1 VRERRPN
8 AAIHCPLACVETKR
22 LGLRYSCLRPS
33 LLATLAIFIIH
44 SLVFSQNFASSKF
57 NQSTEEKRQADS
69 VFLRIK
75 SILSPVT
82 AGPSVTPEKCGFHYQ
97 SDIRRYWNLF
107 SADQRA
113 LIKSVFAR
121 PSMQASVLSPSGH
134 FRIHYD
140 TTGVNTPAL
149 IDQNDVR
156 LPNTARAYV
165 DSAAAIFD
173 YVWEQEIG
181 RLGYPAPP
189 PDKGAG
195 GGDEYDV
202 YVKEFNRILYGETV
216 FGDEDLLDSL
226 RPNPTYMTYMEVD
239 NDFIGYFTKG
249 LQALKVTA
257 AHEFHHAIQVGN
269 YGFWQ
274 EDRYYYE
281 LTSTWIESTVFQTI
295 HDYYQ
300 YLPTYFANTSVPF
313 NVSNGYVEYGRAIW
327 GKFIEK
333 RFGQWMMKRSWE
345 YINSVRPLWA
355 VDASLKEGGSEFIRE
370 LPEFALW
377 HFYTGHRAD
386 PVDFFT
392 DGSSYPE
399 VRPVDIVD
407 FIPPSATISYTARDL
422 SIQFFQV
429 VTGDGGSMSDTTSIA
444 LTNINLPAAEQG
456 NDHLYD
462 LAYNI
467 TNASVDESY
476 ESLSNGLKVKLIV
489 DDPTNWKSI
498 AIIKSGINL
507 AGQSFPYPNP
517 FIIGMSSSVS
527 FPVDVTQQT
536 SVTLNIYSSSL
547 DLVCSRVEDPVNQLG
562 RQVVVW
568 DGKNSNGRQVSS
580 GIYIYRIVSGDKE
593 YKGKIA
599 VVRQ

>member
-1 VRERRPN
+1 VKERKLNPVIHGAVAHIQLDRPRPPY
-8 AAIHCPLACVETKR
+8 PLFQ
-22 LGLRYSCLRPS
+22 PS
-33 LLATLAIFIIH
+33 FLLIVAIFIVRPLAI
-44 SLVFSQNFASSKF
+44 SQNVAPSKF
-57 NQSTEEKRQADS
+57 NQSTDEKRQADS
-69 VFLRIK
+69 IFLRIK
-75 SILSPVT
+75 NILSPVT
-82 AGPSVTPEKCGFHYQ
+82 AGPSVIPEKCGFHFQ

-107 SADQRA
+107 SAEQRA

-121 PSMQASVLSPSGH
+121 PTMQASVLSPSGH

-140 TTGVNTPAL
+140 TTGVDTPAL
-149 IDQNDVR
+149 IDQNGVR

-173 YVWEQEIG
+173 YVWDQEIG
-181 RLGYPAPP
+181 ELGYPAPP
-189 PDKGAG
+189 PDKGAE

-202 YVKEFNRILYGETV
+202 YVKEFNRSLYGETV

-226 RPNPTYMTYMEVD
+226 RPNPTYMSYTEVD
-239 NDFIGYFTKG
+239 NDFVGYFTEG

-274 EDRYYYE
+274 DDTYYYE
-281 LTSTWIESTVFQTI
+281 LTSTWMENTVFQTI
-295 HDYYQ
+295 YDYYQ
-300 YLPTYFANTSVPF
+300 YLPRYFASTSIPF
-313 NVSNGYVEYGRAIW
+313 NVSNGYIEYGRAIW

-345 YINSVRPLWA
+345 YINTMRPLWA
-355 VDASLKEGGSEFIRE
+355 IDASLKEGGSEFMRE
-370 LPEFALW
+370 FPEFALW

-386 PVDFFT
+386 PKDYFT
-392 DGSSYPE
+392 DGSLYPE

-407 FIPPSATISYTARDL
+407 FIPPSATISYTTRDL

-429 VTGDGGSMSDTTSIA
+429 VMGGGGSMSDTTSIA

-456 NDHLYD
+456 GDYLYS
-462 LAYNI
+462 LTYNI
-467 TNASVDESY
+467 TNASVDGSY
-476 ESLSNGLKVKLIV
+476 ETLPNGLKVKLIV

-498 AIIKSGINL
+498 AIVNSGINL

-517 FIIGMSSSVS
+517 FVIGMSSSVS

-547 DLVCSRVEDPVNQLG
+547 DLVCSRVEDPVNQFG

-568 DGKNSNGRQVSS
+568 DGKNSDGRLVSS
-580 GIYIYRIVSGDKE
+580 GIYIYRIVSRDKE

>member
-1 VRERRPN
+1 VRERKPNLVVLDAVAHIHLGGPDPRCPRFRPSFLL
-8 AAIHCPLACVETKR
+8 ILVIFIVHPLAT
-22 LGLRYSCLRPS
+22 
-33 LLATLAIFIIH
+33 
-44 SLVFSQNFASSKF
+44 SQNVASSKF
-57 NQSTEEKRQADS
+57 SQSAEERRQADS
-69 VFLRIK
+69 IFLCIRDVF
-75 SILSPVT
+75 SSVAAVT
-82 AGPSVTPEKCGFHYQ
+82 RPITEKCGFHFQ

-121 PSMQASVLSPSGH
+121 PTMQASVLSPSGH

-140 TTGVNTPAL
+140 TTGVDTPAL

-173 YVWEQEIG
+173 YVWDQEIG
-181 RLGYPAPP
+181 QLGYPAPP

-202 YVKEFNRILYGETV
+202 YVKEFNRNLYGETV
-216 FGDEDLLDSL
+216 FGDEELLDSL

-239 NDFIGYFTKG
+239 NDFVGYFTKG

-274 EDRYYYE
+274 DDTYYYE
-281 LTSTWIESTVFQTI
+281 LTSTWMENTVFQTI

-300 YLPTYFANTSVPF
+300 YLPRYFASTSIPF
-313 NVSNGYVEYGRAIW
+313 NVSNGYIEYGRAIW

-345 YINSVRPLWA
+345 YINSMRPLWA

-370 LPEFALW
+370 FPEFALW

-386 PVDFFT
+386 PKDYFT

-429 VTGDGGSMSDTTSIA
+429 VMGGGGSTSDTTSIA

-456 NDHLYD
+456 DDHLYS
-462 LAYNI
+462 LTYSI
-467 TNASVDESY
+467 TSAPVDESY
-476 ESLSNGLKVKLIV
+476 EILPNGLKVKLVV
-489 DDPTNWKSI
+489 DDPTSWKSI
-498 AIIKSGINL
+498 AIVSSGINM
-507 AGQSFPYPNP
+507 AGESFPYPNP

-547 DLVCSRVEDPVNQLG
+547 DLVCSKVEDPVNQFG

-580 GIYIYRIVSGDKE
+580 GVYIYRIVTGDKE

>member
-1 VRERRPN
+1 
-8 AAIHCPLACVETKR
+8 
-22 LGLRYSCLRPS
+22 LRDSRVRPS
-33 LLATLAIFIIH
+33 LLVTLAIFIVH
-44 SLVFSQNFASSKF
+44 SFVISQNVAPSQF
-57 NQSTEEKRQADS
+57 NQSAEEKRQADS
-69 VFLRIK
+69 VFLRIR

-82 AGPSVTPEKCGFHYQ
+82 AGPSVVPDKCGFHFQ
-97 SDIRRYWNLF
+97 ADIRRYWNLF
-107 SADQRA
+107 STDQRA

-173 YVWEQEIG
+173 YVWDQEIG
-181 RLGYPAPP
+181 ELGYPAPP
-189 PDKGAG
+189 PDNGAG

-202 YVKEFNRILYGETV
+202 YVKEFNRNLYGQTV
-216 FGDEDLLDSL
+216 FTDEDLLDSL
-226 RPNPTYMTYMEVD
+226 RPNPTYMSYIEVD
-239 NDFIGYFTKG
+239 NDFVGYFTQG
-249 LQALKVTA
+249 LQALEVTA

-274 EDRYYYE
+274 DDTYYYE
-281 LTSTWIESTVFQTI
+281 LTSTWIESTVYKTI
-295 HDYYQ
+295 NDYYQ
-300 YLPTYFANTSVPF
+300 YLPRYFANTSVPF
-313 NVSNGYVEYGRAIW
+313 NVSNGYIEYGRAIW

-345 YINSVRPLWA
+345 YINSMRPLWA
-355 VDASLKEGGSEFIRE
+355 VEASLKEGGSEFVRE
-370 LPEFALW
+370 FPEFALW

-386 PVDFFT
+386 PKDYFT

-429 VTGDGGSMSDTTSIA
+429 VMGGGGSMSDTTSIA

-456 NDHLYD
+456 GDRLYS
-462 LAYNI
+462 LTYNI
-467 TNASVDESY
+467 TNAAVDGSY
-476 ESLSNGLKVKLIV
+476 EALANGLKVKLIV

-498 AIIKSGINL
+498 AIVNSRTNL
-507 AGQSFPYPNP
+507 AGESAPYPNP
-517 FIIGMSSSVS
+517 FILGTSSGVC
-527 FPVDVTQQT
+527 FPVDVSQQT
-536 SVTLNIYSSSL
+536 SLTLNIYSSSL
-547 DLVCSRVEDPVNQLG
+547 DLVCSKVEDPVNQFG

-568 DGKNSNGRQVSS
+568 DGKNSNGRPVSS
-580 GIYIYRIVSGDKE
+580 GIYIYRIVSADKE

>member
-1 VRERRPN
+1 VKERKPN
-8 AAIHCPLACVETKR
+8 LVVLDAVAHIHLRVPVPLCPR
-22 LGLRYSCLRPS
+22 LRPS
-33 LLATLAIFIIH
+33 FLLVLTVFIVHPLSI
-44 SLVFSQNFASSKF
+44 SQDVASAKF
-57 NQSTEEKRQADS
+57 TQSSEERSQADS
-69 VFLRIK
+69 IFLRIRDVFTPVAAVT
-75 SILSPVT
+75 SPIT
-82 AGPSVTPEKCGFHYQ
+82 EKCGFHFQ

-134 FRIHYD
+134 FRIHFD

-149 IDQNDVR
+149 IDENDVR

-173 YVWEQEIG
+173 YVWDQEIG
-181 RLGYPAPP
+181 VLGYPAPP
-189 PDKGAG
+189 PDRGAG

-202 YVKEFNRILYGETV
+202 YVMEFNRNLYGETV
-216 FGDEDLLDSL
+216 FGDEDQLDSL
-226 RPNPTYMTYMEVD
+226 RPNPTYMSYMEVD
-239 NDFIGYFTKG
+239 NDFVGYFTQG

-274 EDRYYYE
+274 DDTYYYE
-281 LTSTWIESTVFQTI
+281 LTSTWIESTVFQNI

-313 NVSNGYVEYGRAIW
+313 NVANGYVEYGRALW
-327 GKFIEK
+327 GRFIEK
-333 RFGQWMMKRSWE
+333 SFGQWMMKRSWE
-345 YINSVRPLWA
+345 YISSMRPLWA
-355 VDASLKEGGSEFIRE
+355 IDASLKDGGSEFIRE
-370 LPEFALW
+370 FPEFALW
-377 HFYTGHRAD
+377 HFYTGPRAD
-386 PVDFFT
+386 PKDYFI

-399 VRPVDIVD
+399 VRPVVILD

-429 VTGDGGSMSDTTSIA
+429 VMGGGGSTSDTTSIA

-456 NDHLYD
+456 GDHLYS
-462 LAYNI
+462 LTYSI
-467 TNASVDESY
+467 TSAPVDESY
-476 ESLSNGLKVKLIV
+476 ETLPNGLKVKLIV
-489 DDPTNWKSI
+489 DDPTSWKSI
-498 AIIKSGINL
+498 AIVNSGINL

-517 FIIGMSSSVS
+517 FIIGMSSGVS

-547 DLVCSRVEDPVNQLG
+547 DLVCSRVEDPVNQFG

-568 DGKNSNGRQVSS
+568 DGKNSSGRVVSS
-580 GIYIYRIVSGDKE
+580 GIYIYRIVSADKE
-593 YKGKIA
+593 YEGKIA